1 LGLVEKGRPLPIAL
15 RSIFF
20 VSFVLCVSFVL
31 LRASTRA
38 QQQEKTFPA
47 PAVGVSSAGLRQTA
61 ENYWQWRLAESPELA
76 TRMGRVEHNDRWRD
90 LSKAARQRARIARQE
105 FLQQT
110 QYVGVGNLTTGEHL
124 TVSLLEHEL
133 RTALEVEPYQEM
145 VEAVSQSD
153 GLHNQVFSV
162 IDQMPARTVRDYEN
176 IVARLRA
183 LPLYIDQSIDLM
195 REQLAARHV
204 QPAVVVNLMI
214 DQVVAQASAS
224 PEDSPLLV
232 AFRAFPSAIPL
243 TEQNRLR
250 SEARTAYA
258 QQFVPSW
265 KRLEAFLRE
274 TYLMQARG
282 DVGVN
287 SLPDGT
293 QGYAALI
300 RHFTTMR
307 SAASDIH
314 QLGLKEVT
322 RIESEMA
329 RVARESGFTGS
340 VAEFERGLG
349 NNPAMHFSRQEEML
363 QYARDV
369 LARVEPQLP
378 RLFRRVPQTKVGVR
392 PIPADREA
400 STASNYTAGTSDGS
414 RPAWFNMN
422 TYRPQDQTRYT
433 IESLVLHET
442 VPGHHLQVGLAREI
456 EGIPEF
462 RRVFRSASFTEG
474 WALYAESL
482 GGDLG
487 VYREPA
493 NRFGQLASELFRA
506 VRLVVDTGLHAMGW
520 SRDRARTYFGEH
532 VPAQSLAEIDR
543 YIARPGQALA
553 YKLGE
558 LEIKRLRRKAEQA
571 LGSRFDVRDFHEAVL
586 RNGALPL
593 DLLEP
598 QVDVYIAAAKAE

>member
-1 LGLVEKGRPLPIAL
+1 MGRAKGMNVFRFV
-15 RSIFF
+15 FF
-20 VSFVLCVSFVL
+20 VAFVVPLFV
-31 LRASTRA
+31 ASTA
-38 QQQEKTFPA
+38 ADQEKTFPA
-47 PAVGVSSAGLRQTA
+47 PAVGVSSAGLRQTS

-76 TRMGRVEHNDRWRD
+76 TRVGRTEHNNRWRD
-90 LSKAARQRARIARQE
+90 RSKAARQRVRVAREE
-105 FLQQT
+105 FLQQAL
-110 QYVGVGNLTTGEHL
+110 YVGVGNLTAAEHL
-124 TVSLLEHEL
+124 TVALLEHEL

-145 VEAVSQSD
+145 VESVSQAD

-176 IVARLRA
+176 IIARLRA
-183 LPLYIDQSIDLM
+183 LPLYIDQSIDLL
-195 REQLAARHV
+195 REQLDARHA
-204 QPAVVVNLMI
+204 QPAVVVNLML
-214 DQVVAQASAS
+214 DQVAAQAGAT

-232 AFRAFPSAIPL
+232 AFRSVPSEIPV

-258 QQFVPSW
+258 HEFVPSW
-265 KRLEAFLRE
+265 KRLEAFLRD
-274 TYLMQARG
+274 TYLKQARPA
-282 DVGVN
+282 VGVN
-287 SLPDGT
+287 SLPDGDK
-293 QGYAALI
+293 GYAALI

-307 SAASDIH
+307 TAASEIH
-314 QLGLKEVT
+314 QLGLQEVT
-322 RIESEMA
+322 RIEGEMS
-329 RVARESGFTGS
+329 RIARESGFAGS
-340 VAEFERGLG
+340 VTEFERRLG
-349 NNPAMHFSRQEEML
+349 ADPAMHFSMQEEML
-363 QYARDV
+363 QYAREV

-378 RLFRRVPQTKVGVR
+378 QLFRRVPQTRVGVR

-422 TYRPQDQTRYT
+422 TYRPRDQTKYT
-433 IESLVLHET
+433 IEALVLHET

-456 EGIPEF
+456 EGIPDF

-493 NRFGQLASELFRA
+493 NRFGQLASEQFRA

-520 SRDRARTYFGEH
+520 SRDRARAYFAEH
-532 VPAQSLAEIDR
+532 VPAQSLAEVDR

-558 LEIKRLRRKAEQA
+558 LEIRRLRRKAEQA

-598 QVDVYIAAAKAE
+598 QVDSYIAAAK

>member
-1 LGLVEKGRPLPIAL
+1 MLRLASRTLLVLSFAAMPL
-15 RSIFF
+15 
-20 VSFVLCVSFVL
+20 VLSG
-31 LRASTRA
+31 
-38 QQQEKTFPA
+38 QQTSEKTFPA

-76 TRMGRVEHNDRWRD
+76 TRIGRTDHNNRWRD
-90 LSKAARQRARIARQE
+90 LSKGARQRARVAREE
-105 FLQQT
+105 FLQQVL
-110 QYVGVGNLTTGEHL
+110 YVGVGNLTAAEHL
-124 TVSLLEHEL
+124 TVALLEHEL
-133 RTALEVEPYQEM
+133 RTALEVEPYQELI
-145 VEAVSQSD
+145 ENVSQAD

-162 IDQMPARTVRDYEN
+162 VDQMPARTVRDYEN

-183 LPLYIDQSIDLM
+183 LPLYVDQSIELL
-195 REQLAARHV
+195 REQLAARHA
-204 QPAVVVNLMI
+204 QPAIVVNLML
-214 DQVVAQASAS
+214 DQVVAQASAP
-224 PEDSPLLV
+224 PESSPLLA
-232 AFRAFPSAIPL
+232 AFSTFPSEIPL

-250 SEARTAYA
+250 SDARTAFT
-258 QQFVPSW
+258 QDFVPSW
-265 KRLEAFLRE
+265 KRLEAFLRD
-274 TYLMQARG
+274 TYLKQARA

-287 SLPDGT
+287 SLPEGN

-300 RHFTTMR
+300 RHFTTTR
-307 SAASDIH
+307 TAASAIH
-314 QLGLKEVT
+314 QLGVQEVA

-329 RVARESGFTGS
+329 QVARDAGFTGT
-340 VAEFERGLG
+340 VAEFERRLG
-349 NNPAMHFSRQEEML
+349 SDPAMHFSTQEEML

-369 LARVEPQLP
+369 LARVEPQVP
-378 RLFRRVPQTKVGVR
+378 RLFKRFPQTKVGVR
-392 PIPADREA
+392 PIGADREA

-422 TYRPQDQTRYT
+422 TYRPADQVKYT

-482 GGDLG
+482 GSELG

-493 NRFGQLASELFRA
+493 NKIGQLASELFRA
-506 VRLVVDTGLHAMGW
+506 VRLVVDTGIHSMGW
-520 SRDRARTYFGEH
+520 SRDRARAYFAEH
-532 VPAQSLAEIDR
+532 VPAQSLAEVDR

-558 LEIKRLRRKAEQA
+558 IEIKRLRRKAEQA

-593 DLLEP
+593 DLLEA
-598 QVDVYIAAAKAE
+598 QVDAYIAAAKAAE